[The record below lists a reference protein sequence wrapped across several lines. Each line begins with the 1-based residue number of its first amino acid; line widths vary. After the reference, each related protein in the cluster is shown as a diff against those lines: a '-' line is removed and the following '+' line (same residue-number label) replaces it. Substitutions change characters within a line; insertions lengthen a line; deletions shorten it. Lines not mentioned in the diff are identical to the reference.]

1 MLRKGDGISFEL
13 SETSGKLKAF
23 EKKHVIMTVYADMW
37 GSYVDNIVC
46 DIEGISVILFLLL
59 VIVSKLSAGFFN

>member
-1 MLRKGDGISFEL
+1 MKGDGISFEL

-23 EKKHVIMTVYADMW
+23 EKKHVVITVYSDMW

-46 DIEGISVILFLLL
+46 SIEGSCL
-59 VIVSKLSAGFFN
+59 VFFFFS